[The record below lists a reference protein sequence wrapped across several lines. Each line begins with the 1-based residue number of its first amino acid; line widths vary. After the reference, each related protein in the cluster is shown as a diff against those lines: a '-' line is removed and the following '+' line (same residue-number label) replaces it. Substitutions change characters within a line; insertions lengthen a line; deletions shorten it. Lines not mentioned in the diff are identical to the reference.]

1 MTYNLKDW
9 KIYLFPAETTYNY
22 EGTFTVSKVG
32 DTYLDMSS
40 WGKGMVFV
48 NGHNI
53 GRFWNV
59 GPQQTLF
66 LPGCWLKKGQN
77 EIKVYDITGPKKPVV
92 SGKTKPVIAEL
103 HKEYLPKD
111 GVKITIN
118 KKETVQK
125 KTQTAAGNDAAPGAK

>member
-1 MTYNLKDW
+1 MLEEVSDLTTEKLVYNGYIHYEEGDIPFINKKSYGMTYE
-9 KIYLFPAETTYNY
+9 AEVKA
-22 EGTFTVSKVG
+22 GI
-32 DTYLDMSS
+32 DM
-40 WGKGMVFV
+40 
-48 NGHNI
+48 
-53 GRFWNV
+53 
-59 GPQQTLF
+59 
-66 LPGCWLKKGQN
+66 N